1 MLNQKKLFLLE
12 GQALDDPVKFSPSQI
27 ISSTKL
33 VRNLAM
39 YLDEVKK
46 RPLFILRNNKIDTVL
61 ISIEEYRELLRIKEG
76 IK

>member
-1 MLNQKKLFLLE
+1 
-12 GQALDDPVKFSPSQI
+12 
-27 ISSTKL
+27 
-33 VRNLAM
+33 M